1 MSEESKSPLSKE
13 AELLVRNIFHNRMIQ
28 LESKA
33 GENIVF
39 SKQMEIKKLQVKV
52 ETFIERNPN
61 GIFEIRILEKNT
73 TNKEHYKFAVVVKN
87 FKHANLDKNATT
99 FFIVI
104 DNAFDSVD
112 FYQLSIN
119 GVIMPI

>member
-1 MSEESKSPLSKE
+1 MSEESKSSLNKE
-13 AELLVRNIFHNRMIQ
+13 AELLVRNVFHNRMIQ
-28 LESKA
+28 LESKVK
-33 GENIVF
+33 EQIVF

-73 TNKEHYKFAVVVKN
+73 TNMEQFKFALVVKN
-87 FKHANLDKNATT
+87 FNHADLEKNPTT

-104 DNAFDSVD
+104 DNTFDEVD

-119 GVIMPI
+119 GVVMPI